1 MQNFEYLAIGSLIV
15 NIPKLEQT
23 ELLIDELSYLNLYK
37 FVAVQTVPLHREWA
51 IRSYILLNIT
61 EEHVCMDLH
70 LGLQS
75 LDYNLFY

>member
-37 FVAVQTVPLHREWA
+37 FVAVQTVPLHRE
-51 IRSYILLNIT
+51 
-61 EEHVCMDLH
+61 
-70 LGLQS
+70 
-75 LDYNLFY
+75 